1 MTKKHYQLWNTVRN
15 IIREH
20 YEVLK
25 GEYLRDAYYIVGDLI
40 APLIGT
46 EITQDDYN
54 WLLTKQGYASLRD
67 DIWPSLEQKEGLE
80 RPKAWPVGVVIDQ
93 GQEKLLSKV
102 AENMELGLTYIW
114 DQARG
119 FIFVEKGGVAKKI
132 EVLSEYGWTILAG
145 KGYPERLMRK
155 ILKEEEKQRPVLVF
169 HDLDPDGL
177 GIYRALGY
185 ETRRTKHLN
194 IALGDRVIDLGLTE
208 EHVTSLNL
216 PRRPSPPKYKGK
228 PRVEISAL
236 AVLKIRMGIEN
247 PILAYTVAAMM
258 AKGLT
263 ISPTELD
270 KIDMMKRHMRW
281 LLTDGLSDVVEKAVV
296 AVIEKIED
304 QEKFEGTAVKG
315 ELETL
320 KIISPG
326 IKDELIK
333 TGLTQAKKTKWV
345 YEKDVDEEARGL
357 TDEKLV
363 ELLTEDK
370 TK

>member
-1 MTKKHYQLWNTVRN
+1 MAKKHYRLWNAVRN
-15 IIREH
+15 IIRKH
-20 YEVLK
+20 YNLLK
-25 GEYLRDAYYIVGDLI
+25 DEYLRDAYYIVGDLI

-80 RPKAWPVGVVIDQ
+80 RPKAWPSGMVIDH

-102 AENMELGLTYIW
+102 EEDMELGLTYIW

-119 FIFVEKGGVAKKI
+119 FIFVEKGGIAKKI
-132 EVLSEYGWTILAG
+132 KVLSEYGWTILAG

-155 ILKEEEKQRPVLVF
+155 LLKEEEKQRPVLAF
-169 HDLDPDGL
+169 HDFDPDGL

-185 ETRRTKHLN
+185 ETRRTKHLD
-194 IALGDRVIDLGLTE
+194 IALGDRVSDLGLTE
-208 EHVTSLNL
+208 EHVTTLNL

-236 AVLKIRMGIEN
+236 AVLKTRMGIEN
-247 PILAYTVAAMM
+247 PILAYTVAAMI

-263 ISPTELD
+263 ISPTEID
-270 KIDMMKRHMRW
+270 KMEMMKRHIRW
-281 LLTDGLSDVVEKAVV
+281 ALTDGLSSIVEAAVEE
-296 AVIEKIED
+296 ITEELEDEEKY
-304 QEKFEGTAVKG
+304 QGTAVRG
-315 ELETL
+315 EAEDLEIIAPGL
-320 KIISPG
+320 KDKLVESG
-326 IKDELIK
+326 LNLAEK
-333 TGLTQAKKTKWV
+333 TNFV
-345 YEKDVDEEARGL
+345 NEKDLDKEAREL
-357 TDEKLV
+357 TDEKLI

-370 TK
+370 KK